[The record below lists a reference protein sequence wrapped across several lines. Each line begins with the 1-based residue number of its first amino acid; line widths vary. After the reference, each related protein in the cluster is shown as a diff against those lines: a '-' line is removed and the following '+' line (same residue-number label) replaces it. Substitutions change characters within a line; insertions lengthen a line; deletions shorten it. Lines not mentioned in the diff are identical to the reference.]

1 MPAPPTSKQQK
12 SLKTPANT
20 KAKSSGYQTGT
31 NYSAKTAPKS
41 GSGGS
46 KGLLGS
52 ATSTAYGGRPTGTGG
67 TSGGLLAQAQ
77 SKGKSGYAP
86 GTGGQPARPGT
97 GGSQPTIV
105 SGGRGVQAYDI
116 QPRSYSN
123 PATYS
128 PTNPFMGGR
137 STAFKGVNLSG
148 ADLLDGGYGA
158 YQQPPGYSNPA
169 AYRSDTPFGTLNGAG
184 GRSEY
189 QPGMN
194 YSGGDYAQ
202 AGYGDYQQPPGA
214 MPRQAPQ
221 FAAGGSPYPG
231 GITAPPMPGDFPTAD
246 PPRPISRVAGGK
258 GVQPYSPIG
267 NSYQNGPVYTPPT
280 MAKIQDRVPDTS
292 IAMDPSL
299 AGRAMAASRN
309 LFAGGVPGGYGMQAY
324 DNPAFVSPTNGAPS
338 QQASTQEPINELYGS
353 VQDGT
358 GPGYTGGEGMV
369 PESTNPVTNTARTIA
384 AKISGPLAKADSA
397 LGRMFPGMEAT
408 QFGSNVDPF
417 RIGGGGDI
425 LSNGGN
431 GLDVNGNQPTPPA
444 PINPNTPP
452 GTGGGNTPP
461 IPPALLQ
468 LLYPQYYTKGAW
480 ANLPTGPYPV
490 RTI

>member
-1 MPAPPTSKQQK
+1 MPAPPSSKQQK

-20 KAKSSGYQTGT
+20 KSFTQQAQAKGKSGYSPAGGTG
-31 NYSAKTAPKS
+31 
-41 GSGGS
+41 
-46 KGLLGS
+46 GLLGNSS
-52 ATSTAYGGRPTGTGG
+52 AKKSGTGG
-67 TSGGLLAQAQ
+67 TGGLLQQAQ

-105 SGGRGVQAYDI
+105 SGGRGVQAYDT
-116 QPRSYSN
+116 QPHSYSN
-123 PATYS
+123 QATYS
-128 PTNPFMGGR
+128 PTNPFTGGR

-148 ADLLDGGYGA
+148 ADMLQGGYGA

-169 AYRSDTPFGTLNGAG
+169 AYRSDTPFGTLDGAG

-246 PPRPISRVAGGK
+246 PPRPVSRVAGGK
-258 GVQPYSPIG
+258 GVQAYSPIG
-267 NSYQNGPVYTPPT
+267 NSYTNGPVYTPPN
-280 MAKIQDRVPDTS
+280 MAKLQDRVPDTS
-292 IAMDPSL
+292 VAMDPQI
-299 AGRAMAASRN
+299 AGRAMAASRA

-324 DNPAFVSPTNGAPS
+324 DNPMEPSVSPTNGPP
-338 QQASTQEPINELYGS
+338 QQEAQGSATETPYGGYQEPTGLY
-353 VQDGT
+353 T
-358 GPGYTGGEGMV
+358 GEGMV
-369 PESTNPVTNTARTIA
+369 PDSTNPVTNTARTIA

-397 LGRMFPGMEAT
+397 LGRMFPGMSAPT
-408 QFGSNVDPF
+408 GSNIDPF
-417 RIGGGGDI
+417 RVGAAGDI
-425 LSNGGN
+425 LSNGNGGGGLGVGGRPSGEPGPGN
-431 GLDVNGNQPTPPA
+431 GDGTTPP
-444 PINPNTPP
+444 PVTPP
-452 GTGGGNTPP
+452 PVA
-461 IPPALLQ
+461 PPALLQ
-468 LLYPQYYTKGAW
+468 LLYPDYYTKGAW